1 MFFQRKSEITIKG
14 EEQRTQ
20 YVLFTSI
27 QQFGYAA
34 KTSLSICGIN
44 ESKLDI
50 DGMGRWVDRDV
61 TNGNGKTTEKN
72 GNAICTRNWINLLL
86 TLF

>member
-1 MFFQRKSEITIKG
+1 MFFQHKSEITIKG

-34 KTSLSICGIN
+34 KTSLSICGVN

-50 DGMGRWVDRDV
+50 DGMGRWVDRCHEWQWQNDRKERE
-61 TNGNGKTTEKN
+61 GYLHEK
-72 GNAICTRNWINLLL
+72 LV
-86 TLF
+86 